1 MSTFHLPDLGEGLH
15 EAEIVAWHVAPGDR
29 VGAGDTLLAV
39 ETDKA
44 VVEIPAPEAGTI
56 ATVHGAVGDHV
67 AVGAPLV
74 DFADDRTGEASP
86 AMVGRLPTALP
97 APERAIAGRVK
108 AAPAVRAEARRRGIE
123 LDTVT
128 ASGPEGT
135 VTLADLDV
143 SRPVEP
149 RFAQPLHGPRRAMA
163 RNMSRSWAE
172 VAATTITDQAVV
184 GHWTAV
190 TDVTVELILAIVAG
204 CRASPALN
212 AWFDGRGLTR
222 VLHEG
227 IDLGVAVDT
236 ADGLFVP
243 VLRGAEALDA
253 SAIRREL
260 DRLEAATAT
269 RSLAPAELAG
279 PTFTLSNFGLLG
291 GRHATL
297 MIVPPQVAILGAG
310 RAAPAVV
317 AEGDRPVVERV
328 LPLSLTFDHRVV
340 TGGEAARFLQA
351 VITTL
356 ERRANRPGT
365 KPHG

>member
-44 VVEIPAPEAGTI
+44 VVEIPAPKAGTI

-74 DFADDRTGEASP
+74 EFADDRPGP
-86 AMVGRLPTALP
+86 APTALVGRLPTASP
-97 APERAIAGRVK
+97 ARKCGVAQRVK
-108 AAPAVRAEARRRGIE
+108 AAPAVRAEARRRGID

-128 ASGPEGT
+128 VSGPEGT

-143 SRPVEP
+143 GRPAEP
-149 RFAQPLHGPRRAMA
+149 RFAEPLRGPRRAMA
-163 RNMSRSWAE
+163 RHMARSRAE

-184 GHWTAV
+184 RHWTAA

-204 CRASPALN
+204 CTASPALN
-212 AWFDGRGLTR
+212 AWFEGRGLTR
-222 VLHEG
+222 SLHQR
-227 IDLGVAVDT
+227 IDLGIAVDT

-253 SAIRREL
+253 TALRREL

-269 RSLAPAELAG
+269 RSIAPAELAG

-328 LPLSLTFDHRVV
+328 LPLSLTFDHRAV
-340 TGGEAARFLQA
+340 TGGEAARFLRA
-351 VITTL
+351 VIDTL
-356 ERRANRPGT
+356 ERRASRPGT